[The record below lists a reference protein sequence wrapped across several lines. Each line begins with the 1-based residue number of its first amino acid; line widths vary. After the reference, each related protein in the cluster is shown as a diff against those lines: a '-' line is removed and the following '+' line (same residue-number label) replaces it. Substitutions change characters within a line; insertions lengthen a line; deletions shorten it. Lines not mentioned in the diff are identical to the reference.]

1 MMSALSP
8 PTEKAVSAPGTRD
21 VTVTSATA
29 AIEASASPRK
39 PRDCDRFELLETGDL
54 AGGVARE
61 RQRQFVAGDAA
72 AVVGDGDPADAA
84 AVEPHLDVAGAGI
97 EAVLHQ
103 FLHNR
108 SRPLDHLAGGDLA
121 DEDIGQWP
129 DRAAGGGRHGS
140 IIGRA
145 CTAFPASALAYHPR
159 SFPGFR
165 VVRRVVPRDSHAPP
179 SMDGINWLDLFRA
192 ADRFLIAIV
201 EQNVILLYAILFAIF
216 FAETG
221 LVVMAFLPGDSL
233 LFVAGAVSASPVAQS
248 EGLNVHVLVVV
259 ITLGAVLGN
268 TLNYYIGRWLGKK
281 VYDGTISWINQ
292 DALRKTH
299 DFYERHGGKTVTIA
313 RFIPIVRTF
322 APLVAGSAGM
332 EMHRFQF
339 FNVLGAVIWVTSL
352 VYGGYLF
359 GNLPI
364 VRDNLGLV
372 LFIGIAAAAGPVL
385 LAGGL
390 RLLRMRRA

>member
-1 MMSALSP
+1 
-8 PTEKAVSAPGTRD
+8 
-21 VTVTSATA
+21 
-29 AIEASASPRK
+29 
-39 PRDCDRFELLETGDL
+39 
-54 AGGVARE
+54 
-61 RQRQFVAGDAA
+61 
-72 AVVGDGDPADAA
+72 
-84 AVEPHLDVAGAGI
+84 
-97 EAVLHQ
+97 
-103 FLHNR
+103 
-108 SRPLDHLAGGDLA
+108 
-121 DEDIGQWP
+121 
-129 DRAAGGGRHGS
+129 
-140 IIGRA
+140 
-145 CTAFPASALAYHPR
+145 
-159 SFPGFR
+159 
-165 VVRRVVPRDSHAPP
+165 
-179 SMDGINWLDLFRA
+179 MDGINWLDLFRA

-201 EQNVILLYAILFAIF
+201 EQNVILLYAILFLIF

-248 EGLNVHVLVVV
+248 KGLNVHVLVVV

-268 TLNYYIGRWLGKK
+268 TLNYYIGRWLGQK

-339 FNVLGAVIWVTSL
+339 FNVLGALVWVMSL
-352 VYGGYLF
+352 VYGGYMF

-364 VRDNLGLV
+364 IRDNLGLV
-372 LFIGIAAAAGPVL
+372 LFVGIAAAAGPVL
-385 LAGGL
+385 LAGGM
-390 RLLRMRRA
+390 RLLRSRRLFRS